1 MPLLLT
7 AGCKHCH
14 VHLNPWA
21 NVWEQDQS
29 IGYYKTLQEMS
40 QIEICKEIV
49 NIVLST
55 TTKLEGMELSQDN
68 VLDRQSQRLPTFQSK
83 IEKFYKCQSKYSTNK
98 ILHLKETKILLQ
110 LFSLQK
116 YAVFMFMTP
125 RGLLNLILGN
135 ICDHLKCIQI
145 QWSAA
150 SSVVS

>member
-1 MPLLLT
+1 
-7 AGCKHCH
+7 
-14 VHLNPWA
+14 
-21 NVWEQDQS
+21 
-29 IGYYKTLQEMS
+29 
-40 QIEICKEIV
+40 
-49 NIVLST
+49 
-55 TTKLEGMELSQDN
+55 MELSQDN

-150 SSVVS
+150 SSVVSQSQDYWAGDIEVHQITTICTKFSIFIIKTKKCILFTAIFLLEANGINIDGKYKY

>member
-21 NVWEQDQS
+21 NVWEQGQS
-29 IGYYKTLQEMS
+29 IWYHKTLQELS
-40 QIEICKEIV
+40 QIEDFNRNIWKQIEPNVHLERPDWMSKLSFV
-49 NIVLST
+49 NNCHS
-55 TTKLEGMELSQDN
+55 
-68 VLDRQSQRLPTFQSK
+68 
-83 IEKFYKCQSKYSTNK
+83 CQYSTNK

-135 ICDHLKCIQI
+135 ICDHLKCIQL